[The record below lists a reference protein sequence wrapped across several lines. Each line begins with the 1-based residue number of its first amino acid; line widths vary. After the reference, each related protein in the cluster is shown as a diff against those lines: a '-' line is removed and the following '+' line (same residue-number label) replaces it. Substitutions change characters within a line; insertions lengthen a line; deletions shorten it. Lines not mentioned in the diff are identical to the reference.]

1 MRIGDQFSFSPARFA
16 LKNPTYRDILCS
28 VKPTAEYALAEGEF
42 VVGVDAENTIV
53 AAAYK
58 DGTRL
63 IRNPDLRGGHIVLVE
78 APDGNFWYM
87 NSPDCW
93 LRLD

>member
-1 MRIGDQFSFSPARFA
+1 MRIGDQFRFDPSLFSFYS
-16 LKNPTYRDILCS
+16 PTYRDILRS
-28 VKPTAEYALAEGEF
+28 VQPSAEYVLSEGELR
-42 VVGVDAENTIV
+42 VGVDAENTIV